1 MPGRGSMMRPT
12 INEESDCLPNFPR
25 RSDLERDGVEL
36 LVVQLNK
43 ANIKPVILYV
53 YYRPPSSSSD
63 GLSLLNYSLHSNPE
77 SSCIA
82 LVGDFNITSNSWS
95 DNDSTPIS

>member
-1 MPGRGSMMRPT
+1 MMRPN

-43 ANIKPVILYV
+43 ANIK
-53 YYRPPSSSSD
+53 
-63 GLSLLNYSLHSNPE
+63 GQ
-77 SSCIA
+77 
-82 LVGDFNITSNSWS
+82 
-95 DNDSTPIS
+95 